1 MGKKKSFLGL
11 FRSGRAKSKKT
22 NTVRTEFY
30 RGHLIKRN
38 ITHQNNWSVHITDK
52 TFVGKIEY
60 IKMSID
66 QWCDNKVI
74 VAPEY
79 FERHANDSVEHQIV
93 DYKGHK
99 IINDLGGSNDWYVI
113 YRGKLMKGSRQ
124 KIEKALDQLEE
135 KALLAN
141 RQPPQ

>member
-1 MGKKKSFLGL
+1 MAKKTSLLRL
-11 FRSGRAKSKKT
+11 FRSGKGKTKKT

-38 ITHQNNWSVHITDK
+38 VTHLNNWSVNISDRS
-52 TFVGKIEY
+52 FVGKIEF
-60 IKMSID
+60 IKMSVD
-66 QWCDNKVI
+66 QWCDNRVI

-79 FERHANDSVEHQIV
+79 FEKHTNDSIERQIA

-99 IINDLGGSNDWYVI
+99 LINDLGGDNDWYVM

-124 KIEKALDQLEE
+124 KIEQAIDVIEE
-135 KALLAN
+135 KTLLSKVD
-141 RQPPQ
+141 